1 MKKLWIWNH
10 DATYMFGS
18 RSGRHYWFAKY
29 IRAYGYEPVVF
40 CASTNHFDGTQM
52 ELKGNYMVD
61 TVDGIPFVFVK
72 TPPYKGNG
80 GKRIWNWVCFYRGLF
95 RIYRPLIRKSGRP
108 DVILASSVHPLTMAA
123 GVQIG
128 KRLGIP
134 CICEVRDLWPEAIFQ
149 AGMAEET
156 GFLGK
161 ALIRGEHWIY
171 RNADAMI
178 FTKEGDTDY
187 LRERGWLTEQGGD
200 IDIKKC
206 FYINNGIDLQE
217 YVKQIRE
224 KRLEDADLTTGAF
237 RVTYVGTLRKVNHVE
252 LLIRAAALLKG
263 ETDIEFLI
271 YGAGEEEEALKRL
284 IRENGL
290 RRVHMKGYVNGQFVP
305 YILSCSSVN
314 ILNYSQNM
322 YNWSRGNSSR
332 KLFEYMASGKPVIST
347 VSMQYSP
354 IEKYRCGISMENG
367 SAEELAACIMK
378 IKEMGDG
385 EREKMGQNARAGA
398 GDFDAP
404 VLTGKL
410 ADVIGYAQR
419 EWKRRKGRK
428 EMKER

>member
-10 DATYMFGS
+10 DATYMFRN

-29 IRAYGYEPVVF
+29 IRAYGFEPVVF

-52 ELKGNYMVD
+52 DFKGNYRVD

-72 TPPYKGNG
+72 TPAYKGNG
-80 GKRIWNWVCFYRGLF
+80 GKRIWNWMCFYRGLF
-95 RIYRPLIRKSGRP
+95 RIYRSVAARFGKP

-134 CICEVRDLWPEAIFQ
+134 CSCEVRDLWPEAIFQ
-149 AGMAEET
+149 AGMARERS
-156 GFLGK
+156 FLGR
-161 ALIRGEHWIY
+161 ALILGEHWIY

-187 LRERGWLTEQGGD
+187 LGERGWLTEQGGD
-200 IDIKKC
+200 IDIRQC

-224 KRLEDADLTTGAF
+224 KRLEDPDLSSDAF
-237 RVTYVGTLRKVNHVE
+237 RVTYVGTLRKVNHLE
-252 LLIRAAALLKG
+252 LLIRAAVLLKE

-290 RRVHMKGYVNGQFVP
+290 ERVHMKGYVNGQFVP

-314 ILNYSQNM
+314 LLNYSQHM

-347 VSMQYSP
+347 VAMKYSP
-354 IEKYRCGISMENG
+354 IEKYRCGISMESG
-367 SAEELAACIMK
+367 SAEELADCIRR
-378 IKEMGDG
+378 IKGMGAE
-385 EREKMGQNARAGA
+385 ERERMGRNARAGA
-398 GDFDAP
+398 GDFDAS

-410 ADVIGYAQR
+410 ADVIEYAQR
-419 EWKRRKGRK
+419 EWKKK
-428 EMKER
+428 QS